1 MPTDLP
7 LSPPGVSPQRP
18 PISASSTAEN
28 DSNNSA
34 NIFANNNLP
43 NTQSLQIFQH
53 LQLPW
58 DVPGAKVTS
67 LYKSSPP
74 KLVYP
79 SGSQDEET
87 NDRFTKRMDMYLY
100 QNFQVRSILVGDRP
114 HPFAEY
120 TRLKQYWDVLDKT
133 DWKFDPTT
141 TFAMLQQ
148 IKSDGHTDFH
158 HELTELLWFGG
169 VLSYGNIMR
178 ETYAI
183 IYGWIDAQDLPDVEG
198 LSEVDDGVTFRSVII
213 ASLRVVRVQYTHEII
228 SRLYNKFD
236 DNKLVM
242 RPRGMSAFFNRM
254 NKIRLDMKSHGEILS
269 DTYLLRTT
277 KIAVASK
284 HTKLDETMAE
294 MRKTAG
300 IS

>member
-114 HPFAEY
+114 HPFSEY
-120 TRLKQYWDVLDKT
+120 LRLKQYWAALGKT

-213 ASLRVVRVQYTHEII
+213 ASLRVVRVQHTHEII